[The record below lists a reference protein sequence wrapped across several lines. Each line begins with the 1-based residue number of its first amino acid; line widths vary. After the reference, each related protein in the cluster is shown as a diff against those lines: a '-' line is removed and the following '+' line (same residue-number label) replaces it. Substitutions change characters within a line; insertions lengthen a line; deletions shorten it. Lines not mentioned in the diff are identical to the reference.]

1 MSCLAWC
8 SRWRQCLVWDGYGV
22 EGGREVTC
30 TSTSNASSEACKQ
43 DICNKKIPKHEL
55 LKEEARRAVKNECS
69 GGDDAG
75 RSNDS
80 NNNAALDGSS
90 SIMRH
95 AGTVVQRAAGEEG
108 GVTCTCDRTMLS
120 VFKLAR
126 SALALAF

>member
-1 MSCLAWC
+1 MSK
-8 SRWRQCLVWDGYGV
+8 
-22 EGGREVTC
+22 E
-30 TSTSNASSEACKQ
+30 
-43 DICNKKIPKHEL
+43 
-55 LKEEARRAVKNECS
+55 EEARRAVKNECS
-69 GGDDAG
+69 GGCDDAG
-75 RSNDS
+75 RSNDI

-90 SIMRH
+90 SIMRR